1 MTHDLSTAER
11 LLRWSELNA
20 VLMAMAIPGVLLDK
34 SLLPAVAV
42 AGGSFLG
49 LVLRFR
55 RQWTPGGHFGP
66 ANLIT
71 LLRLIGALAL
81 LLWPIH
87 GGDGWPAGLAL
98 AILCAD
104 GLDGWA
110 ARRWG
115 TVSEF
120 GHLFDQEVD
129 AFFFLALGL
138 VLYIQGHLGAWVLF
152 PGALRYLFVLFAK
165 VARPPQRSFRG
176 NRFTRAISVAAILAF
191 ILCLL
196 PVGAVCVGLAAAAT
210 LGLCGSFA
218 YSTWRLY
225 RPASGA

>member
-11 LLRWSELNA
+11 LRHWSELNA
-20 VLMAMAIPGVLLDK
+20 MLMAMAVSGVLLDQ
-34 SLLPAVAV
+34 SPLPAVAV

-55 RQWTPGGHFGP
+55 RRWTAGGRFGS

-71 LLRLIGALAL
+71 LLRLIGVLAL
-81 LLWPIH
+81 LLWPA
-87 GGDGWPAGLAL
+87 GDNGWPAALAL

-129 AFFFLALGL
+129 AFFFLALCL

-165 VARPPQRSFRG
+165 VARPPQSGFRG
-176 NRFTRAISVAAILAF
+176 NRYTRAISVAAILVF

-196 PVGAVCVGLAAAAT
+196 PAGSVCVGLAAAAT
-210 LGLCGSFA
+210 LGVGGSFA

-225 RPASGA
+225 RPESGA